1 MLSFLLSD
9 GGMYMSKKVWVSIM
23 AVIIL
28 LIPLAGYQF
37 WYAPNYLGDEYYTFV
52 DNSYKEII
60 EKDDSGNDHREY
72 HYNQKSYD
80 KNGNEKL
87 LKFDSALGRP
97 IKANNYLKVT
107 YNQKHAE
114 VMSWEKVQK
123 SQVPRKSLEQLL
135 K

>member
-1 MLSFLLSD
+1 M
-9 GGMYMSKKVWVSIM
+9 GKKIWALVI

-37 WYAPNYLGDEYYTFV
+37 WYVPNYSGDDYYTYV
-52 DNSYKEII
+52 GDSYKEII
-60 EKDDSGNDHREY
+60 EKDDSGNDYRAY
-72 HYNQKSYD
+72 YYNQKSYD

-97 IKANNYLKVT
+97 IKPNNYLKVT
-107 YNQKHAE
+107 YNDKRQR
-114 VMSWEKVQK
+114 VMAWEKVQK
-123 SQVPRKSLEQLL
+123 SQVPRKPLEQIL